1 MSFEVKNLIDYFVVV
16 GLDAKSGLEPEPN
29 EIYYDD
35 GVSKPP
41 LERAYKSKI
50 LNHFPMNL
58 PWNPFDVD
66 AVTQVKQP

>member
-50 LNHFPMNL
+50 LNHFPMKATAIKR
-58 PWNPFDVD
+58 FCII
-66 AVTQVKQP
+66 TTG